1 MTPTF
6 SIETARLRLR
16 LPRPAD
22 LDDYQTQV
30 YGDPLVMRYL
40 PGGVPRPI
48 ERTQAVIDLFAQ
60 HQVEH
65 GFSVWTVEL
74 KDSGQFIGHCGLFCF
89 TDAAEVEVAYAFGT
103 AYWGQG
109 YAPEAAHASLRFGFE
124 TANLPYILAL
134 AVPANVASQRVM
146 QKIGMRH
153 IGLTNQYYNN
163 AELVLYRQERDTFQ
177 PGDAPY
183 SVSSA

>member
-1 MTPTF
+1 MNQPF
-6 SIETARLRLR
+6 CIETSRLRLR
-16 LPRPAD
+16 LPHPAD

-60 HQVEH
+60 HQAEH
-65 GFSVWTVEL
+65 GFSVWAVEL
-74 KDSGQFIGHCGLFCF
+74 KNSRQFIGHCGLFCF

-109 YAPEAAHASLRFGFE
+109 YAPEAARASLRYGFE
-124 TANLPYILAL
+124 TANLSHILAL
-134 AVPANVASQRVM
+134 AVPANLASQRVM

-163 AELVLYRQERDTFQ
+163 TELVLYRQERDEFQ
-177 PGDAPY
+177 PDDSPY
-183 SVSSA
+183 TVIGA